1 MKKTFVT
8 ALVVGSCM
16 LASETTSAQEA
27 GQLLTFHP
35 DSEEFTNENRR
46 RDLGKAKAKEGSDQ
60 QDTGNDENADQQQED
75 TSE

>member
-16 LASETTSAQEA
+16 LASDTASAQES

-35 DSEEFTNENRR
+35 DSEEFNNENRR
-46 RDLGKAKAKEGSDQ
+46 RQLGQAKAKNNQDQ
-60 QDTGNDENADQQQED
+60 
-75 TSE
+75 